1 MRQSYKLS
9 SDTFLQ
15 QNYCYTLFQTE
26 AWRRA
31 WTEAWLPYLNSH
43 PDIEI
48 ESSVPVYHCRHRIRR
63 LVPVEST
70 VSFGCPIRGVP
81 SIRSE
86 YGSWQEE
93 LPELIRKTR
102 QQLVLPDVVEGSGS
116 ADAIYAKA
124 TAEGHRVIKKD
135 PSTAY
140 SVDLS
145 HGTFQEY
152 LSSLSANTRVKLYNR
167 RKRLAQIGLVEIINM
182 WPDIDGFVA
191 TLNDFHQRRWG
202 RPCYSGNNLQF
213 IKRLLEHLD
222 NDGHGINLSALKV
235 NQKVESVMLDLQIAG
250 RTYNLQTGFNEFIAK
265 GVSLGML
272 HFGYQLEGGFLSET
286 QKVYDFM
293 AGRGKKSNYKEALA
307 NQYCRMSTL
316 VIVKSSWLKTL
327 YRLQGALPG

>member
-1 MRQSYKLS
+1 MPQSDKLS
-9 SDTFLQ
+9 NDRFLQ
-15 QNYCYTLFQTE
+15 QNNCYTLFQTD

-31 WTEAWLPYLNSH
+31 WAEAWLPFLNSH

-70 VSFGCPIRGVP
+70 VSFGCPARGVP

-93 LPELIRKTR
+93 LPELIRRTR

-116 ADAIYAKA
+116 AGAIHA
-124 TAEGHRVIKKD
+124 TASAEGHRVITKD

-167 RKRLAQIGLVEIINM
+167 RKRLAQLGSIEIINM
-182 WPDIDGFVA
+182 WPDIDGFIA
-191 TLNDFHQRRWG
+191 ILNDFHQRRWG
-202 RPCYSGNNLQF
+202 RPCYSGNNLRF
-213 IKRLLEHLD
+213 IKRLLKHLH
-222 NDGHGINLSALKV
+222 NDGYGIDLSALKV
-235 NQKVESVMLDLQIAG
+235 DREIESVVLDLQIDG
-250 RTYNLQTGFNEFIAK
+250 RTYNLQMGFNESIAK

-272 HFGYQLEGGFLSET
+272 HFGYQLEGGFLSKT
-286 QKVYDFM
+286 QQVYDFM

-307 NQYCRMSTL
+307 NQYCKMSTL
-316 VIVKSSWLKTL
+316 VVVKSLWLKTL